1 MHSIVQK
8 VEQYAISRFM
18 VINLDLTSTKFARD
32 SKSILAEAGSN
43 SVQAG
48 GANDKRMITA
58 TFAITLSWRI
68 PSNSADL
75 WG

>member
-1 MHSIVQK
+1 MQK
-8 VEQYAISRFM
+8 VEQYDISRFM
-18 VINLDLTSTKFARD
+18 VINLYQTSTKFATD
-32 SKSILAEAGSN
+32 SKSIYAEAGSN
-43 SVQAG
+43 SVQVG

-68 PSNSADL
+68 PLNSADL